1 MMCAGAGAGIAC
13 SWPAA
18 GPSVTRTARILQLSF
33 EPTERL
39 LGQLLHIGAVPLAE
53 QLHHRSRQQLGSTP
67 LSVALQ
73 LMPIAIADAE
83 QLMQLFRL
91 GFGGVGPWGVG

>member
-1 MMCAGAGAGIAC
+1 
-13 SWPAA
+13 
-18 GPSVTRTARILQLSF
+18 
-33 EPTERL
+33 
-39 LGQLLHIGAVPLAE
+39 LAE